1 MKLYFRMYRASV
13 TLDGGAEELCHGDE
27 DAAGDQDRGGRLV
40 EELEA
45 PVVDADLVDLEEA
58 AGGLGHGPDQVRHLA
73 VPPSLELTLNESQYR
88 GVSGEKVNK
97 RQLAPNLRPCVVGV
111 ASPEKA
117 LTS

>member
-73 VPPSLELTLNESQYR
+73 VPPSLELTFNESQYR

-97 RQLAPNLRPCVVGV
+97 RQLAPNLRPCAVSKLV
-111 ASPEKA
+111 PRK
-117 LTS
+117 L